1 LHQWGAAGQIL
12 SGGVRNVFDPVPKF
26 MRITAEEI
34 RRMDQSA
41 IQDYSIPSLLLMENA
56 GRSVCDVIFRE
67 YKPCKVL
74 IVAGKGNNGG
84 DGLVAARHLANHGFL
99 IQVLLLD
106 EPSQLKAD
114 PLLNFSILRKMN
126 IPLSVMGTIP
136 EEKLSGLFQDS
147 ELVVDAIFGVGI
159 HSPVRGIFE
168 KAIRAIN
175 GCQRPVVSIDIP
187 SGLDTDTGEVH
198 GVAVK
203 ASKTV
208 TLTLPK
214 RGLFEGEGR
223 QYAGEIEVVDI
234 GMPRELLSP
243 FLK

>member
-1 LHQWGAAGQIL
+1 
-12 SGGVRNVFDPVPKF
+12 
-26 MRITAEEI
+26 
-34 RRMDQSA
+34 
-41 IQDYSIPSLLLMENA
+41 
-56 GRSVCDVIFRE
+56 
-67 YKPCKVL
+67 
-74 IVAGKGNNGG
+74 
-84 DGLVAARHLANHGFL
+84 
-99 IQVLLLD
+99 
-106 EPSQLKAD
+106 
-114 PLLNFSILRKMN
+114 MN